1 MREAFM
7 PTMKSGSK
15 RAASPRQRGK
25 RIRYAVVGLGH
36 IAQVAILPAFAH
48 AKQNSELKALVT
60 DDPKKAKQLSK
71 KYRVPFTYGYE
82 SYDECLQSGE
92 IDAVYIALPNSMHHE
107 YAVPA
112 LKAGIHV
119 LCEKPLAI
127 DAGECEDMINAAAES
142 GAKLMTAYRLHF
154 DKANLEAV
162 EIVRSGKLG
171 NPRFFSST
179 FGMQVR
185 PDNIRL
191 SHALGGGPL
200 WDLGVYCVNAARY
213 LFRDEPEEVFAFE
226 ATGNDAR
233 FREVEE
239 SVSAIMRFPEARL
252 ASFTCSF
259 GSGDVSAYE
268 VAGTK
273 GTLRADPAYEYAEG
287 LKLTTTIE
295 GKSREYK
302 FGKSDQFAAELL
314 YFSDCVLRNR
324 RPEPSGKE
332 GLADVRIIR
341 SMYRSIETGKPIK
354 IEAIQPKKR
363 PTAEQEIRRP
373 PVKKPALVRAKS
385 AST

>member
-1 MREAFM
+1 M
-7 PTMKSGSK
+7 PTMKSGS
-15 RAASPRQRGK
+15 RRGASSRQRGK
-25 RIRYAVVGLGH
+25 KIRYAVVGLGH
-36 IAQVAILPAFAH
+36 IAQVAVLPAFGH
-48 AKQNSELKALVT
+48 ATRNSELRTLVT

-71 KYRVPFTYGYE
+71 KYRVPFTYGYDDYE
-82 SYDECLQSGE
+82 ECLRSGE
-92 IDAVYIALPNSMHHE
+92 IDAVYIALPNSMHHG

-127 DAGECEDMINAAAES
+127 DEAQCEEMIAAATES

-154 DKANLEAV
+154 DKANLKAV
-162 EIVRSGKLG
+162 EIVLSGKLG

-191 SHALGGGPL
+191 SRDLGGGPL
-200 WDLGVYCVNAARY
+200 WDLGIYCINAARY
-213 LFRDEPEEVFAFE
+213 IFRDEPEEVFAFK
-226 ATGNDAR
+226 ATGDDAR

-239 SVSAIMRFPEARL
+239 SVSAIMRFPKARL

-259 GSGDVSAYE
+259 GSGDVSAYDI
-268 VAGTK
+268 AGTK

-287 LKLTTTIE
+287 LKLSTTIE
-295 GKSREYK
+295 GKSREYE

-314 YFSDCVLRNR
+314 YFSDCVLKNR
-324 RPEPSGKE
+324 QPEPSGKE

-341 SMYRSIETGKPIK
+341 SLYRSIETGKPIK
-354 IEAIQPKKR
+354 IEPVEPAKR
-363 PTAEQEIRRP
+363 PTAGQEIRRP
-373 PVKKPALVRAKS
+373 PIKKPELVRARS

>member
-1 MREAFM
+1 
-7 PTMKSGSK
+7 
-15 RAASPRQRGK
+15 
-25 RIRYAVVGLGH
+25 
-36 IAQVAILPAFAH
+36 
-48 AKQNSELKALVT
+48 
-60 DDPKKAKQLSK
+60 
-71 KYRVPFTYGYE
+71 
-82 SYDECLQSGE
+82 
-92 IDAVYIALPNSMHHE
+92 MHHE

-127 DAGECEDMINAAAES
+127 DEGQCEDMINAAAES

-363 PTAEQEIRRP
+363 PTAGQEIRRP
-373 PVKKPALVRAKS
+373 PVKKPDLVRAKS

>member
-1 MREAFM
+1 
-7 PTMKSGSK
+7 
-15 RAASPRQRGK
+15 
-25 RIRYAVVGLGH
+25 
-36 IAQVAILPAFAH
+36 
-48 AKQNSELKALVT
+48 
-60 DDPKKAKQLSK
+60 
-71 KYRVPFTYGYE
+71 
-82 SYDECLQSGE
+82 
-92 IDAVYIALPNSMHHE
+92 
-107 YAVPA
+107 
-112 LKAGIHV
+112 
-119 LCEKPLAI
+119 
-127 DAGECEDMINAAAES
+127 
-142 GAKLMTAYRLHF
+142 
-154 DKANLEAV
+154 LEAV

-363 PTAEQEIRRP
+363 PTTEQEIRRP

>member
-1 MREAFM
+1 MA
-7 PTMKSGSK
+7 KNNSSSSK
-15 RAASPRQRGK
+15 TDSARRRGK
-25 RIRYAVVGLGH
+25 KIRYAVVGLGH

-48 AKQNSELKALVT
+48 ARRNSELKALVT
-60 DDPKKAKQLSK
+60 DDPKKAKELSK
-71 KYRVPFTYGYE
+71 RYRIPFTYDYD
-82 SYDECLQSGE
+82 SYDECLRSGQ

-107 YAVPA
+107 YAMPA

-127 DAGECEDMINAAAES
+127 DEAQCEAMIDAAARS

-154 DKANLEAV
+154 DKANLQAV

-185 PDNIRL
+185 PGNIRL
-191 SHALGGGPL
+191 SRALGGGPL
-200 WDLGVYCVNAARY
+200 WDLGVYCINAARY
-213 LFRDEPEEVFAFE
+213 LFREEPEEVFAFE
-226 ATGNDAR
+226 ATGDDQR

-239 SVSAIMRFPEARL
+239 SVSAVMRFPGVRL

-259 GSGDVSAYE
+259 GSGDVSAYD

-273 GTLRADPAYEYAEG
+273 GTLRADPAYEYAEA

-295 GKSREYK
+295 GKRREYK

-314 YFSDCVLRNR
+314 YFSDCILKNR
-324 RPEPSGKE
+324 QPEPSGKE
-332 GLADVRIIR
+332 GLADVRIILSLYQ
-341 SMYRSIETGKPIK
+341 SMEKQKPIK
-354 IEAIQPKKR
+354 IEPVERDKR

-373 PVKKPALVRAKS
+373 PVKKPDLVRAKS

>member
-1 MREAFM
+1 M

-15 RAASPRQRGK
+15 RAASSRQRGK

-48 AKQNSELKALVT
+48 AKKNSELKALVT

-82 SYDECLQSGE
+82 SYDEWLQSGE

-112 LKAGIHV
+112 LKAGINV

-127 DAGECEDMINAAAES
+127 DAPECEDMIDAAAES

-154 DKANLEAV
+154 DKANLQAV

-185 PDNIRL
+185 PGNIRL
-191 SHALGGGPL
+191 SLALGGGPL

-213 LFRDEPEEVFAFE
+213 LFRDEPEEVFAFK
-226 ATGNDAR
+226 ATGKDAR

-239 SVSAIMRFPEARL
+239 SVSAILRFPEARL

-259 GSGDVSAYE
+259 GSGDVSTYE

-302 FGKSDQFAAELL
+302 FGKSDQFAAELH
-314 YFSDCVLRNR
+314 YFSDCILKNR
-324 RPEPSGKE
+324 QPAPSGKE
-332 GLADVRIIR
+332 GLADVRIIQA
-341 SMYRSIETGKPIK
+341 MYRSIETGKPIK
-354 IEAIQPKKR
+354 IEPVQPRKR
-363 PTAEQEIRRP
+363 PTAKQEIRRP
-373 PVKKPALVRAKS
+373 PVKKPELVRAKS

>member
-1 MREAFM
+1 M

-15 RAASPRQRGK
+15 KAASSRQRGNK
-25 RIRYAVVGLGH
+25 IRYAVVGLGH

-48 AKQNSELKALVT
+48 AKRNSELRALVT

-71 KYRVPFTYGYE
+71 KYRVPFTYEYDN
-82 SYDECLQSGE
+82 YDECLESGE

-107 YAVPA
+107 YAVRA
-112 LKAGIHV
+112 LNTGIHV

-127 DAGECEDMINAAAES
+127 DEAQCKAMIDAAADS
-142 GAKLMTAYRLHF
+142 GTKLMTAYRLHF
-154 DKANLEAV
+154 DKANLQAV

-179 FGMQVR
+179 FGMQVQ
-185 PDNIRL
+185 PENIRL
-191 SHALGGGPL
+191 SLALGGGPL
-200 WDLGVYCVNAARY
+200 WDLGVYCINAARY
-213 LFRDEPEEVFAFE
+213 LFRDEPEEVFAVE
-226 ATGNDAR
+226 ATGDDAR

-314 YFSDCVLRNR
+314 YFSDCILKNR
-324 RPEPSGKE
+324 QPEPSGKE

-341 SMYRSIETGKPIK
+341 SLYRSIETGKPIK
-354 IEAIQPKKR
+354 IEPVQPQKR
-363 PTAEQEIRRP
+363 PSAKQEIRRP
-373 PVKKPALVRAKS
+373 PVKKPELVRATS

>member
-1 MREAFM
+1 MAK
-7 PTMKSGSK
+7 TKSGSSK
-15 RAASPRQRGK
+15 TNRARRQGK
-25 RIRYAVVGLGH
+25 KIRYAVVGLGH
-36 IAQVAILPAFAH
+36 IAQVAILPAFSH
-48 AKQNSELKALVT
+48 ATRNSELRALVT
-60 DDPKKAKQLSK
+60 DDPKKANQLRK
-71 KYRVPFTYGYE
+71 RYRVPFTYQ
-82 SYDECLQSGE
+82 YDAYAECLRSGE
-92 IDAVYIALPNSMHHE
+92 IDAVYIALPNSMHHA
-107 YAVPA
+107 YALPA
-112 LKAGIHV
+112 LNSGIHV

-127 DAGECEDMINAAAES
+127 DEAQCLDMIDAAARS

-154 DKANLEAV
+154 DKANLRAV

-171 NPRFFSST
+171 DPRFFSST

-185 PDNIRL
+185 PGNIRL
-191 SHALGGGPL
+191 RRSLGGGPV
-200 WDLGVYCVNAARY
+200 WDLGVYCINAARY
-213 LFRDEPEEVFAFE
+213 LFRDEPEEVFAYE
-226 ATGNDAR
+226 ATRSDQR

-239 SVSAIMRFPEARL
+239 SVSAVMRFPGARL
-252 ASFTCSF
+252 AAFTCSF

-268 VAGTK
+268 LAGTK

-287 LKLTTTIE
+287 LKLTTNIA

-314 YFSDCVLRNR
+314 YFSDCILKNR

-341 SMYRSIETGKPIK
+341 SIYRAMETHRPIK
-354 IEAIQPKKR
+354 VEAVEPEKR

-373 PVKKPALVRAKS
+373 PVKKPELVRAKS